1 MNQGKIPLFET
12 LSWITMADKSTS
24 VSIQLKRPQ
33 FRHSREGGNP
43 EIIVITNTGFL
54 LSQE

>member
-1 MNQGKIPLFET
+1 MSDCYGVTKIEFYF
-12 LSWITMADKSTS
+12 ADKSTS
-24 VSIQLKRPQ
+24 VSIQLKWPQ

-43 EIIVITNTGFL
+43 EVIVITNSGFL